1 MNQTEVDKE
10 ALRQKRLLG
19 FQKLRSVSFLQ
30 IVFGMISVIIGAIA
44 LYFTSA
50 NLALPYTAAVPV
62 WMGILVI
69 LCGILGLLADK
80 NGGTETEVSIKTKS
94 FVICYFVICLIM
106 ITFCILGALV
116 EIVGIVFCTQAVT
129 TEVYQLCLPNRT
141 GNLTMAVF
149 GMIIMFVLFIFSIM
163 GTCFFC
169 LYGRSLGFKN
179 RYDYAIERGYEMAQ
193 MQQRKQQQ
201 QQVQDGGYT
210 NWGKS

>member
-94 FVICYFVICLIM
+94 FVV
-106 ITFCILGALV
+106 
-116 EIVGIVFCTQAVT
+116 
-129 TEVYQLCLPNRT
+129 
-141 GNLTMAVF
+141 
-149 GMIIMFVLFIFSIM
+149 
-163 GTCFFC
+163 
-169 LYGRSLGFKN
+169 
-179 RYDYAIERGYEMAQ
+179 
-193 MQQRKQQQ
+193 
-201 QQVQDGGYT
+201 
-210 NWGKS
+210 